1 VVEQGTH
8 KPLVGSSTLPPG
20 TLEPLR
26 DTVHYGSGTAWKILG
41 NVVHL
46 AGKKHTSPL
55 AGSLGQ
61 SSSDDEHI

>member
-1 VVEQGTH
+1 
-8 KPLVGSSTLPPG
+8 
-20 TLEPLR
+20 
-26 DTVHYGSGTAWKILG
+26 
-41 NVVHL
+41 VHL